1 LHLLLLAADPA
12 WATSTITDA
21 MAAVLFYSTGTDTT
35 DELFMLSDFG
45 TAVSTANG
53 TLTVQIDSNGWVYFD
68 YTA

>member
-1 LHLLLLAADPA
+1 
-12 WATSTITDA
+12 